1 MPKLLQINSC
11 INRSTGRIAQQLGET
26 AIDAGWESWIAYSA
40 RSECVPSKSNLIK
53 IGSQFDAR
61 VHAFQTRLLDN
72 HGLCSGASTRQL
84 IQDIQDVEPD
94 VIHLHN
100 IHGYY
105 LNYEVLFNFLAS
117 YGRPVVWT
125 IHDCWA
131 FTGHCVHYTDV
142 DCYKWKEASDE
153 HCSNCPKL
161 RDYPTSYLFD
171 RSSRNYAQKRCAFT
185 SVDNL
190 TLVPVSYWLGDVL
203 KESFLGSYPIKVIQN
218 GVDLNTF
225 YPREGMK
232 FRKKHHIEDKYI
244 VLGVATGW
252 SENVG
257 LSDFIRLSQVLDER
271 FKVVMVG
278 TTPAIDKM
286 LPKNII
292 SVNRTNDVNELAQIY
307 SEADILFNGSFM
319 ETFGLVT
326 AEAISCGT
334 PALVYNSTACP
345 EIVTKDTGYVV
356 SPKDFDAVVTTLM
369 EDINVPSEY
378 RQKRK
383 NTCREY
389 AFKQFDRNK
398 KYALYMEIYNS
409 VIQTLGGGN
418 FPI

>member
-40 RSECVPSKSNLIK
+40 RSECVPSKSNLIRV
-53 IGSQFDAR
+53 GSQLDAR
-61 VHAFQTRLLDN
+61 SHAIQTRLFDN
-72 HGLCSGASTRQL
+72 HGLCSNISTRHL
-84 IQDIQDVEPD
+84 IRKIQDVAPD

-105 LNYEVLFNFLAS
+105 LNYEILFNFLS
-117 YGRPVVWT
+117 LYGKPVVWT

-131 FTGHCVHYTDV
+131 FSGHCVHYTDV
-142 DCYKWKEASDE
+142 NCNKWKSASLE
-153 HCSNCPKL
+153 HCSKCPKL

-171 RSSRNYAQKRCAFT
+171 RSAKNYIQKRRAFN
-185 SVDNL
+185 SVNNL

-203 KESFLGSYPIKVIQN
+203 KESFIGRYPIKVIQN

-232 FRKKHHIEDKYI
+232 FRMKHHIEDKYI

-271 FKVVMVG
+271 FQVVMVG

-307 SEADILFNGSFM
+307 SEANILFNGSFM

-326 AEAISCGT
+326 AEAIACGT

-356 SPKDFDAVVTTLM
+356 SPKAFDAVVATLM
-369 EDINVPSEY
+369 EDINIPTEL
-378 RQKRK
+378 RK
-383 NTCREY
+383 EHKKICQEY
-389 AFKQFDRNK
+389 AARHFDKNA
-398 KYALYMEIYNS
+398 KYKEYINLYNS
-409 VIQTLGGGN
+409 LL
-418 FPI
+418 